1 MFEMRAPM
9 MVKGKYKPATMKIDI
24 WKKDMELISN
34 FIDNHDLI
42 SPTFEAAK
50 DIYSKALEE
59 GLGSEDTAAV
69 YEIVKKLK
77 NN

>member
-1 MFEMRAPM
+1 
-9 MVKGKYKPATMKIDI
+9 MKIDV